1 MSLTEDNNNIN
12 KSKKKKKERKIEM
25 PNKEITK
32 LLGDNK
38 KHQDYKKRIREIEEV
53 CIQNS

>member
-1 MSLTEDNNNIN
+1 
-12 KSKKKKKERKIEM
+12 M